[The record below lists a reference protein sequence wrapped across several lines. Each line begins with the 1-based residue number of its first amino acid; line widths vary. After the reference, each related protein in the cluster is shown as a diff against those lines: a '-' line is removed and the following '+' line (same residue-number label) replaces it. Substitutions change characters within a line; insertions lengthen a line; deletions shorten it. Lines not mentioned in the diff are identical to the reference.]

1 MWQNLIPTQ
10 RPGRCRGVRRYSLA
24 KERLAL
30 REATPPVAPRLV
42 ARAPGKETLSFRSD
56 GIQALWRDLL
66 GCVSLSFRGVD
77 GARDPASD
85 QLKTFSLE
93 ALGPEGSRLG
103 CRSCHGIPE
112 D

>member
-1 MWQNLIPTQ
+1 MCVPLCSHAHT
-10 RPGRCRGVRRYSLA
+10 
-24 KERLAL
+24 
-30 REATPPVAPRLV
+30 LV
-42 ARAPGKETLSFRSD
+42 ADLIVCLS
-56 GIQALWRDLL
+56 ALWRDLL
-66 GCVSLSFRGVD
+66 VCVSLSFRGVD
-77 GARDPASD
+77 GAWDPASD